1 MRFKGN
7 WLTRGHEVIVQK
19 LPWRDTY
26 TPTDIPQVRSNCGLL
41 LNREETLSVADLKTP
56 DNNPDAA
63 PTGLGE
69 FQDRTREYLSEKL
82 PNSHSKCPTCL
93 K

>member
-1 MRFKGN
+1 M
-7 WLTRGHEVIVQK
+7 QK

-41 LNREETLSVADLKTP
+41 LNRDQSLSVADLKTP

-82 PNSHSKCPTCL
+82 PNLRERRMALIPTL
-93 K
+93 TDGGL

>member
-1 MRFKGN
+1 VRFKGN

-26 TPTDIPQVRSNCGLL
+26 TPTDVPQVRSNCGLL
-41 LNREETLSVADLKTP
+41 LNKEETLSVAGLKTP

-63 PTGLGE
+63 PYWFGGVPG
-69 FQDRTREYLSEKL
+69 Q
-82 PNSHSKCPTCL
+82 NSRVSVRKTP
-93 K
+93 